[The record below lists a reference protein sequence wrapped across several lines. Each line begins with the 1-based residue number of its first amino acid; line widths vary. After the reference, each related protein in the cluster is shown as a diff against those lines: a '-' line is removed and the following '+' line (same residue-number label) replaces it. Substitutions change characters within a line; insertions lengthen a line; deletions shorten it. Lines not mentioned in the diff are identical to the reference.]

1 MKNVLFAIAA
11 AAMLAS
17 PALAETSGVTV
28 NCPSATNCSARIVF
42 TVNGVPRPGGS
53 AYIKHLNCSWDS
65 DAVDRVELEVQRDDT
80 KLTLDKYQF
89 VLNQDERAAGAI
101 SQDTAYD
108 VYIVNGYHIPTLN
121 FHARTNGPVQGS
133 CYVYWEPPVYAL
145 KRKK

>member
-1 MKNVLFAIAA
+1 MKHVLFTILAA
-11 AAMLAS
+11 AVVAS

-28 NCPSATNCSARIVF
+28 NCQSAANCSARIVF

-65 DAVDRVELEVQRDDT
+65 DAVDRIELEVQRDDT

-89 VLNQDERAAGAI
+89 VLNQDERSAGAI
-101 SQDTAYD
+101 SRDTAYNIY
-108 VYIVNGYHIPTLN
+108 VIYGYHIPTLR
-121 FHARTNGPVQGS
+121 FHSKTNDPIQGS
-133 CYVYWEPPVYAL
+133 CYVYWDSPMPSL